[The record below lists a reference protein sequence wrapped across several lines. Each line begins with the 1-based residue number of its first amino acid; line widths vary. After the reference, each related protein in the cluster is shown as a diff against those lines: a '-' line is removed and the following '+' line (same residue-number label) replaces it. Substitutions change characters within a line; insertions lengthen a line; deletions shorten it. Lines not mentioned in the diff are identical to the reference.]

1 MSQTTA
7 ASSTPGPA
15 TTPSQASLKQV
26 FQRLAA
32 AGTTLKKA
40 A

>member
-7 ASSTPGPA
+7 ASSTPGSTTAPA
-15 TTPSQASLKQV
+15 QTSLKQV

-32 AGTTLKKA
+32 VGAPLKKA